1 MLVWIVFAAVGLLAL
16 FFRNPHFFR
25 DVQFV
30 RKKLKT
36 RSRILK
42 YMQTNYSILDRF
54 IDAEKEHPHKP
65 FILFGDETFTYRDA
79 EELSNKAARVFL
91 QSGLLKQGDT
101 VALFLGN
108 EPVFLWLW
116 LGLVKIGCS
125 AAFLNCNIRSKSLL
139 HCFKCSGARTLV
151 AAEELQDAVDEVL
164 PALLEQ
170 QVTVFILTDR
180 CQTAD
185 VKSFKDQMSQA
196 SSEPLSKDLRSH
208 LTLRSPAAYIYTSG
222 TTGFPKAAVI
232 SHAKLWQVAC
242 IPSLAGMNSDDVL
255 YISLP
260 LYHTAGFLGF
270 ASAIDRGITVALRS
284 KFSVSQFWNDCRKY
298 DVTVIQYIGEI
309 MRYLCN
315 TPKKPNDRSHKVRL
329 AVGNGI
335 RADVWRDFI
344 SRFGNV
350 KIREFYGATEG
361 NFGLI
366 NYSGKIGAVGRDSFL
381 HRVNSQVSFH
391 IMRLKLLINEQ
402 CFGFTF
408 LSFILQRYFPHA
420 VIRFDVETETPLR
433 DSSGLCIEAAKGEPG
448 LLVSEISLMAPFSG
462 YMGDL
467 QQSEKKR
474 LHDVLRKGDL
484 YFNTGD
490 LLRIEEDNFI
500 YFQDRVGDTFRWKGE
515 NVATTEVA
523 DVITMVDCIKE
534 ANVYGVEV
542 PGHEG
547 RAGMAAINLTEGLRF
562 DSAAV
567 FKHVENFLP
576 AYARPRFL
584 RIQSSLDVTGTFKHL
599 KMKLVAEGF
608 NPNQITDPLY
618 FLDEKDKSYVP
629 LTVDKFNLI
638 TSGQIKM

>member
-16 FFRNPHFFR
+16 FFCNPHFFQ
-25 DVQFV
+25 DVQLV
-30 RKKLKT
+30 RTKLKT

-91 QSGLLKQGDT
+91 QSGLLNQGDT

-139 HCFKCSGARTLV
+139 HCFNCSGARTLV

-185 VKSFKDQMSQA
+185 VKSFKDKMSQA
-196 SSEPLSKDLRSH
+196 SSESLSKDLRSH

-222 TTGFPKAAVI
+222 TTGFPKAATI

-242 IPSLAGMNSDDVL
+242 FLSMAGINSDDVI
-255 YISLP
+255 YICLP
-260 LYHTAGFLGF
+260 LYHTSGFLGF
-270 ASAIDRGITVALRS
+270 ASAIERGITLALRS

-315 TPKKPNDRSHKVRL
+315 TPKKPNDQSHKVRL
-329 AVGNGI
+329 AIGNGI

-350 KIREFYGATEG
+350 KICEFYGATEG

-381 HRVNSQVSFH
+381 HR
-391 IMRLKLLINEQ
+391 
-402 CFGFTF
+402 
-408 LSFILQRYFPHA
+408 RYFPHA
-420 VIRFDVETETPLR
+420 VIKFDVETEKPLR

-462 YMGDL
+462 YMRDL

-584 RIQSSLDVTGTFKHL
+584 RIQSSFDVTGTFKHL

-608 NPNQITDPLY
+608 NPNQITGPLY
-618 FLDEKDKSYVP
+618 FLDEKDKSYVS
-629 LTVDKFNLI
+629 LTVDTFNLI